1 MTLSAPDCA
10 CPAGHAAHRLQASK
24 SVAVKDRRPQ
34 CRSHWR
40 CGGPSYTELQVFN
53 LDAFLTVS
61 LPLPEPIVQARRVL
75 RERLHAIRDGFFAER
90 GSVAQALLAGHLR
103 GVLAE
108 LLPERL
114 GLYWPLRSEF
124 NAAVACLDDINLE
137 SIGLALPYAART
149 QKLMHYREWDRTE
162 PRLRDECGIPTTD
175 GRPIEPD
182 VVLVPCLGFTPQGF
196 RLGYGGG
203 YFDRWLA
210 AHPQVTAVGVG
221 WSVTE
226 LSEADLSPQA
236 HDQALMLVVT
246 EQGVVGS

>member
-10 CPAGHAAHRLQASK
+10 CPAGHAAHRPQASR
-24 SVAVKDRRPQ
+24 SVAAIGRRAH
-34 CRSHWR
+34 CRSDCR
-40 CGGPSYTELQVFN
+40 SSGDPYTELQVFN

-61 LPLPEPIVQARRVL
+61 LPIPEPLIQARRAL
-75 RERLHAIRDGFFAER
+75 RERLHAVRDGFFAER
-90 GSVAQALLAGHLR
+90 GPVAQASLASHLR
-103 GVLAE
+103 GVLAK

-137 SIGLALPYAART
+137 SIALALPYAART
-149 QKLMHYREWDRTE
+149 PTLMHYREWDRAE
-162 PRLRDECGIPTTD
+162 PRLRDECGIPTAD
-175 GRPIEPD
+175 GPPVEPD

-210 AHPQVTAVGVG
+210 AHPQVTAVGLA

-226 LSEADLSPQA
+226 LTEADLSPQA
-236 HDQALMLVVT
+236 HDQALMLIVT
-246 EQGVVGS
+246 EQGVV